1 MDARRFILF
10 LVSTCRLC
18 QAAHE
23 DDISALKEVHIAV
36 GWTDIERPAESSA
49 FAADSSGVSR
59 AVSLGSIVV
68 VDYSQGRAAFPGL
81 EQLWVGISHSLHNSG
96 HNVTVLFVAPAMEA
110 SGAITAAV
118 QRYSG
123 LGWTF
128 QRLPDPDQ
136 VYSAAISTQL
146 SYSLCE
152 FLLKRQDDFQLAY
165 FTDWQGL
172 GYFTAAAKQQG
183 LGFQNL
189 VLAVLLTGPRIWHA
203 AQAGGQHQLGSLADL
218 QVSFMERGLV
228 ERADIA
234 ITPNRAL
241 VHFLRRHGWAL
252 PNRLYQAPLP
262 LPPYRGG
269 APEAR
274 EVEGVGG
281 GVQEVVYVG
290 ALEYRKGLPLF
301 CDAILKLLKG
311 QWKAAEEEALR
322 ANSSGSTAGGGATT
336 FTLQQVTFI
345 GPDGSVMAGGG
356 KLPGIS
362 SSLSI
367 AGSEYVRRQGEQWRQ
382 WQPSLRV
389 RCLHQL
395 DTNGLVQYLQKADG
409 VRRLAVLAS
418 SGDSSGFTLA
428 ELLRAR
434 APLVAVESGGTPEMV
449 ALEDRA
455 TTALQHGPRR
465 RVDGAAIVPVLAR
478 SRGGLVRPRPL
489 LCTALGSLY
498 GPESSPA
505 PRPRAAAEHQA
516 EAGAQAWHNWHSK
529 LAAAQ
534 VSIDPLRETR
544 EGRSRQSPETW
555 QWEESAAPHVTVV
568 LAHYNRAHLV
578 TQALD
583 SLASQTYPA
592 SKLQ

>member
-189 VLAVLLTGPRIWHA
+189 EDASCEQERGEYQQPSWEE
-203 AQAGGQHQLGSLADL
+203 
-218 QVSFMERGLV
+218 VSFMERGLV

-241 VHFLRRHGWAL
+241 
-252 PNRLYQAPLP
+252 
-262 LPPYRGG
+262 
-269 APEAR
+269 
-274 EVEGVGG
+274 
-281 GVQEVVYVG
+281 EVVYVG

-434 APLVAVESGGTPEMV
+434 APLVAVESGGTPEM
-449 ALEDRA
+449 
-455 TTALQHGPRR
+455 
-465 RVDGAAIVPVLAR
+465 
-478 SRGGLVRPRPL
+478 
-489 LCTALGSLY
+489 
-498 GPESSPA
+498 
-505 PRPRAAAEHQA
+505 
-516 EAGAQAWHNWHSK
+516 
-529 LAAAQ
+529 
-534 VSIDPLRETR
+534 
-544 EGRSRQSPETW
+544 
-555 QWEESAAPHVTVV
+555 
-568 LAHYNRAHLV
+568 
-578 TQALD
+578 
-583 SLASQTYPA
+583 
-592 SKLQ
+592 